1 MTSLRRLVAGLGVGL
16 VVGAGLGWGQA
27 PSVTP
32 ASPRAGA
39 PPAGPAQAGAPARA
53 TGGHNGGV
61 GAAVPAEKPATD
73 FTAKQNEAR
82 LAAWREQIKKILYVP
97 DKLPALDAKTWSTF
111 SPTQGVLADRVT
123 YHTMDG
129 MLVTAVVYRPDP
141 KVAKWKG
148 KLPGI
153 LMVNGHGS
161 DKFGWYAM
169 YTGMEYAKAGAVVVT
184 YDMIGEGE
192 RNIDKKSRASSHDKR
207 VTPPEGVPATDWGQ
221 RVAGLMQ
228 VDLMQGVTYL
238 TERPEVDAKRI
249 AVLGYSMGSF
259 VTGIAGALDTR
270 IHAVVLSGGGV
281 FDGPGGY
288 FDSGQLPCQGPPYR
302 ALQVIGDR
310 SAILYALNAQR
321 GPMYIMNGTVDTVMD
336 IPHHEQ
342 DWFDAVKARAIAVR
356 GSDKDMFTTVFYP
369 GASHRPSW
377 ENRDAAEWLEQNIHF
392 GIWTEKQIAAMPTIK
407 VSEWAKANNVTV
419 GTSEMREERE
429 GGVDALD
436 LGLPNIKRED
446 LMVLP
451 DADWQTMKDQLTYEA
466 WAAKAAAAEA
476 AMAAAAHPG
485 STGN

>member
-1 MTSLRRLVAGLGVGL
+1 MKSLRWLAAAVGLGLAGMVL
-16 VVGAGLGWGQA
+16 ALGAEPGWSQA
-27 PSVTP
+27 
-32 ASPRAGA
+32 AGG
-39 PPAGPAQAGAPARA
+39 PPAAPAAAR
-53 TGGHNGGV
+53 GGHTGGV

-73 FTAKQNEAR
+73 FTAKQNTAR
-82 LAAWREQIKKILYVP
+82 LAAWREQIRKILYVP
-97 DKLPALDAKTWSTF
+97 DKLPALEAKTWSTF
-111 SPTQGVLADRVT
+111 SPTPGVLADRVT

-129 MLVTAVVYRPDP
+129 MLVTAIVYRPDP

-153 LMVNGHGS
+153 VMVNGHGS

-169 YTGMEYAKAGAVVVT
+169 YTGMEYAKAGAMVVT

-192 RNIDKKSRASSHDKR
+192 RNIDKKSHASSHDKR
-207 VTPPEGVPATDWGQ
+207 VTPPDGVPATDWGQ

-228 VDLMQGVTYL
+228 VDLMQGVSYL
-238 TERPEVDAKRI
+238 IAQPEVDAKRI

-259 VTGIAGALDTR
+259 VTGIAGAIDTR

-310 SAILYALNAQR
+310 SAILYALNAER

-342 DWFDAVKARAIAVR
+342 PWFDEVRARAIAVR
-356 GSDKDMFTTVFYP
+356 GTDKDMFTTVFYP
-369 GASHRPSW
+369 GVSHRPSW
-377 ENRDAAEWLEQNIHF
+377 ENRDAALVVGREYSLCDLDGEADCR
-392 GIWTEKQIAAMPTIK
+392 AADGEGVGLGRGRMA
-407 VSEWAKANNVTV
+407 SRWA
-419 GTSEMREERE
+419 TSEMREDHE
-429 GGVDALD
+429 GGVEALD
-436 LGLPNIKRED
+436 VGLPNIKRED

-451 DADWQTMKDQLTYEA
+451 DADWTAMKDQLTYEA
-466 WAAKAAAAEA
+466 WAAKASAAEA
-476 AMAAAAHPG
+476 AMAAKAKGTA
-485 STGN
+485 SN